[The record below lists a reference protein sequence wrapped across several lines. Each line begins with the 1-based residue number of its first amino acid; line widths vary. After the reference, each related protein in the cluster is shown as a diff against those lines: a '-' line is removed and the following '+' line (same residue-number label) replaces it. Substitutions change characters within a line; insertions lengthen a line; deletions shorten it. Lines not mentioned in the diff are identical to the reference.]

1 LFSCLSRRISRE
13 NTNYRYAVFKV
24 RTGRVPVGE
33 RKRHLPAKR
42 VSAVRPSRSLE
53 VSRSLKA
60 QQHEPHSGEP
70 GRGTSRR
77 ERRLRAGGWTG
88 STKLSM

>member
-1 LFSCLSRRISRE
+1 LFVSPNFSRE
-13 NTNYRYAVFKV
+13 HQLPLCSFQGTHGPRARRRA
-24 RTGRVPVGE
+24 RTAPPRRAGQCR
-33 RKRHLPAKR
+33 PAISIAR
-42 VSAVRPSRSLE
+42 GG
-53 VSRSLKA
+53 RSLKA